1 MTAMDNV
8 AGVGADVGAGDR
20 HSNKRSKILW
30 FGMGLVLVILLLAAI
45 VLYLNVNTKE
55 NELEASLEQQEMAL
69 ATGRSQSISMWLN
82 DLETQGDRIVNGGV
96 FRLFAS
102 DVSLLDGDVSVMF
115 DAPENAPQSERDE
128 IIDLARQLPMLRNI
142 LRESTAY
149 AGFFSSRIVNSR
161 CETYVASETG
171 VPRLTSEQMANV
183 KAVLDTGKTT
193 YSNVYSTSN
202 GLLIDMFMP
211 IFPPQVD
218 DNTVKPVSVLMLSR
232 IVTPRLAEFVKQ
244 SPLAGDNIQT
254 YLVQLDKDQLELI
267 TPGLGPESLRKLDMG
282 IVDTGEGKLPFANRI
297 GVTGENV
304 YSLAIKV
311 PGIDWWLFEE
321 IKYDDARAD
330 LNKSSRLA
338 IGIAFLVS
346 LVLVLVVSLLWWWL
360 VGNEHR
366 QTAARVQTLL
376 NYIEEQKELL
386 DGINATITDLI
397 SLTDDKGVIQYA
409 NLSFA
414 EAVGRKADE
423 VVGLDIPALFGF
435 DTGKRL
441 IGSDHQVLMTGEP
454 LVVNETIYLQ
464 SRKHEFQIIKAPL
477 AAVAGRK
484 AKGIV
489 SVYRDITDLIEAQE
503 RSKRVVKQTIDAL
516 VRTIEETDT
525 YLAGHS
531 RFMSSLAGLLA
542 RSMNLSDSSVAT
554 VEAAANLSQ
563 IGKMFVPKD
572 ILNKPGV
579 LTNEE
584 KQVMEEHVEHSRRV
598 LQNIEFDLP
607 IVEAIYEMNERLD
620 GTGYP
625 RHLEGDSIGIHAR
638 ILAVANAFTAM
649 ARPRSYRNALSIS
662 QVLSILK
669 EQGNSYDQKV
679 VDALAVILTTSAGE
693 RLVNTLSTKDKN

>member
-1 MTAMDNV
+1 M
-8 AGVGADVGAGDR
+8 
-20 HSNKRSKILW
+20 
-30 FGMGLVLVILLLAAI
+30 
-45 VLYLNVNTKE
+45 
-55 NELEASLEQQEMAL
+55 
-69 ATGRSQSISMWLN
+69 
-82 DLETQGDRIVNGGV
+82 
-96 FRLFAS
+96 
-102 DVSLLDGDVSVMF
+102 
-115 DAPENAPQSERDE
+115 
-128 IIDLARQLPMLRNI
+128 
-142 LRESTAY
+142 
-149 AGFFSSRIVNSR
+149 
-161 CETYVASETG
+161 
-171 VPRLTSEQMANV
+171 
-183 KAVLDTGKTT
+183 
-193 YSNVYSTSN
+193 
-202 GLLIDMFMP
+202 
-211 IFPPQVD
+211 
-218 DNTVKPVSVLMLSR
+218 
-232 IVTPRLAEFVKQ
+232 
-244 SPLAGDNIQT
+244 
-254 YLVQLDKDQLELI
+254 
-267 TPGLGPESLRKLDMG
+267 
-282 IVDTGEGKLPFANRI
+282 
-297 GVTGENV
+297 
-304 YSLAIKV
+304 
-311 PGIDWWLFEE
+311 
-321 IKYDDARAD
+321 
-330 LNKSSRLA
+330 
-338 IGIAFLVS
+338 
-346 LVLVLVVSLLWWWL
+346 
-360 VGNEHR
+360 GNEHR
-366 QTAARVQTLL
+366 QTAARVQSLL

-409 NLSFA
+409 NLAFA
-414 EAVGRKADE
+414 EAVGRREDE

-441 IGSDHQVLMTGEP
+441 IGSDHQVLMTGEA

-477 AAVAGRK
+477 SAVAGRK

-489 SVYRDITDLIEAQE
+489 SVYRDITDLVEAQE
-503 RSKRVVKQTIDAL
+503 RSKRVVQQTIDAL

-584 KQVMEEHVEHSRRV
+584 KQIMEEHVEHSRRV

-649 ARPRSYRNALSIS
+649 ARPRSYRNALSLS
-662 QVLSILK
+662 QVLGILK
-669 EQGNSYDQKV
+669 EQEQSYDQKV
-679 VDALAVILTTSAGE
+679 VDALAILLSTSAGE